1 MQEFR
6 SAQKRV
12 VSFRHPP
19 GGAAVA
25 FTCRAVIS
33 GAEENVGGTMQI
45 LSPTSQLLVS
55 IPIKK

>member
-1 MQEFR
+1 MQE
-6 SAQKRV
+6 SARRRKGLSVFGTHR
-12 VSFRHPP
+12 
-19 GGAAVA
+19 GAAVA